1 MKNNRSYSFTAV
13 LAIVIGATL
22 STLRADQSSP
32 EFLHDYDEALAASEE
47 AGKPTIVIFS
57 ASWCPPCQQM
67 KNAVY
72 PSETVQPYHDKFV
85 WAYLD
90 ADDPKNGPVSAKFGV
105 SGIPHIAFLKS
116 DGAPVGYFSG
126 ALPPESFAEVLEKVL
141 GMADEQEAPT
151 EVSAVSE

>member
-1 MKNNRSYSFTAV
+1 MKNNRTQSFLTA
-13 LAIVIGATL
+13 LTISAAMIAGIA
-22 STLRADQSSP
+22 RAEESSP
-32 EFLHDYDEALAASEE
+32 VFLHDYEEALAAADE

-67 KNAVY
+67 KKAVY
-72 PSETVQPYHDKFV
+72 PSEAVQPFHDKFV

-116 DGAPVGYFSG
+116 DGAPLGYFSG
-126 ALPPESFAEVLEKVL
+126 ALPPESFTEVLDKVL
-141 GMADEQEAPT
+141 GMADEKESPA